1 MTPAPTELIDRRR
14 RVAALGLTLVALLSL
29 SFGVVRGSSG
39 GGGGGGGGT
48 AESAAP
54 PEPIQLPRG
63 GTRLLPN
70 YRLVGYYGAPQ
81 DPELGELGI
90 GTPASASKRLDK
102 QAKGYEGKRPIQP
115 FLELLATVANADA
128 GTDGLYR
135 TQQPRSVI
143 KRYQEQ
149 ARADK
154 DLLVLDIQPG
164 HADFSD
170 EVDRLMP
177 YLREPDVGLALDP
190 EWHVGPDEVPGQV
203 IGSMEA
209 SEVNKIAARL
219 SRVVQKRGLPQKL
232 LIVHRFTDQMIQN
245 AGKLKTY
252 PGVAIVLNTDG
263 FGAPPEKKVKYKD
276 LHATKKSGLF
286 SGFKLFYKEDIDLM
300 SPSDVLKLKPR
311 PDLIVYE

>member
-1 MTPAPTELIDRRR
+1 MSATSSAVARRR
-14 RVAALGLTLVALLSL
+14 RIAALGLGLLAMLSL
-29 SFGVVRGSSG
+29 AFGVRQGSAG
-39 GGGGGGGGT
+39 GDGAPAAGG
-48 AESAAP
+48 AVAATP
-54 PEPIQLPRG
+54 SQPIQLPRG
-63 GTRLLPN
+63 GTRLLPD
-70 YRLVGYYGAPQ
+70 YRLVGFYGAPQ

-90 GTPASASKRLDK
+90 GTPAEASKRLDE
-102 QAKGYEGKRPIQP
+102 QAKGYSKGKPVQP

-143 KRYQEQ
+143 KRYQAQ
-149 ARADK
+149 AREDR

-209 SEVNKIAARL
+209 SEVNRIAARL
-219 SRVVQKRGLPQKL
+219 SRLVQKRGLPEKL
-232 LIVHRFTDQMIQN
+232 LIVHRFTPDMITN
-245 AGKLKTY
+245 AAKLKTY
-252 PGVAIVLNTDG
+252 PGVATVLNVDG
-263 FGAPPEKKVKYKD
+263 FGAPPEKIVKYKD
-276 LHATKKSGLF
+276 LHAPKKSGLF
-286 SGFKLFYKEDIDLM
+286 SGFKLFYSEDTDLM
-300 SPSDVLKLKPR
+300 SPKDVLKLKPR
-311 PDLIVYE
+311 PNLVVYE